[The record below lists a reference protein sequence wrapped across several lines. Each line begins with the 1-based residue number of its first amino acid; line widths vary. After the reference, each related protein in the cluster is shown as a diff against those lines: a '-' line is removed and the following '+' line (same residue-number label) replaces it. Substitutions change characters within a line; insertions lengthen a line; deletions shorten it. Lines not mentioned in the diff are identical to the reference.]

1 MGIGVILSTSIPAFS
16 LPVESKTV
24 TQTKTSSSN
33 DLPNSIYYD
42 DGTYV
47 GVLTGQGVT
56 KTLISGSPADSKIV
70 TGVNDAYGNW
80 IDDGRTQKKK
90 KWGVW
95 SWANGSW
102 IPRGTLDQPQ
112 HDEYMVHGWTYVQLD
127 TDYLWLYPLSQNYRV
142 GEYSGIVYRQSDPA
156 FDIQPANPEPPRDGG
171 FQIMESY
178 WSTWYYT
185 GTVSKP
191 DTRVYKYSQNY
202 SGTVTLKA
210 SDIKSNPVSISG
222 NEYTNNNIY
231 WVQPNNQF
239 SIKISGST
247 ATANSDYKINSL
259 HAIMKDETNSQ
270 INFNGYVN
278 NSQNTS
284 SNGTTTNSSV
294 LMQLISTSVNRTSST
309 NTEAN
314 FSAKITQDNKTYYIY
329 PLLRLY
335 QDGDYTDPTKLLRET
350 TLWEDIKKAVVK
362 SDGVA
367 PNGIVDCYYDNVTS
381 DMSIN
386 VSNVVEIGSGVKRIW
401 AEYSLNDSQ
410 LNVVEEDLKNNNG
423 IYKGGKNLQDLFNGN
438 ADTVNVKVKAI
449 DNVGNERT
457 LLSKDT
463 DVFTLNA
470 NIVRVLDPHDPIFK
484 SGEKGI
490 LKINVTGGVD
500 RINITFPTELSSLD
514 DTLNKEITLTP
525 QKADSIDYEF
535 FIPLE
540 TEMNSYNVQVKA
552 YKKDKEKVVYP
563 PFSVTG
569 NILDELKTR
578 IRLMNR

>member
-1 MGIGVILSTSIPAFS
+1 MGMGIMLSPSIPVFC
-16 LPVESKTV
+16 LPQESKVV
-24 TQTKTSSSN
+24 TQTKTSSTN
-33 DLPNSIYYD
+33 NLPATIYYD
-42 DGTYV
+42 DGTYA
-47 GVLTGQGVT
+47 GILTGQGVT
-56 KTLISGSPADSKIV
+56 KTVTSGSAADSKVIS
-70 TGVNDAYGNW
+70 GAWDISNNW
-80 IDDGRTQKKK
+80 VLDGRTEKQR

-95 SWANGSW
+95 SWTNGGW
-102 IPRGTLDQPQ
+102 IPRGTLDSPQ
-112 HDEYMVHGWTYVQLD
+112 YDEYRSRGWTYVQLN
-127 TDYLWLYPLSQNYRV
+127 TDYLWIYPLSRNYSDGV
-142 GEYSGIVYRQSDPA
+142 YSGALYRQSDPA
-156 FDIQPANPEPPRDGG
+156 FDIVPANPEPPRDGG
-171 FQIMESY
+171 LQVLESY
-178 WSTWYYT
+178 YSKWYYT
-185 GTVSKP
+185 GTVYKP
-191 DTRVYKYSQNY
+191 DTRVYKYSQDY
-202 SGTVTLKA
+202 SGNVTLKA

-222 NEYTNNNIY
+222 NKYTNNNIY

-239 SIKISGST
+239 SIKISGSA
-247 ATANSDYKINSL
+247 ATASSDYKINSL
-259 HAIMKDETNSQ
+259 HATMKDEASSQ
-270 INFNGYVN
+270 INFNGYIN

-284 SNGTTTNSSV
+284 SNGTTTNSSA
-294 LMQLISTSVNRTSST
+294 LMQLISTSVNRTNST

-335 QDGDYTDPTKLLRET
+335 QDGDYADPTKLLRET

-367 PNGIVDCYYDNVTS
+367 PNGIVDCSYDDVTS

-386 VSNVVEIGSGVKRIW
+386 VSSVIEIGSGVKRIW
-401 AEYSLNDSQ
+401 AEYSLKDNPSS
-410 LNVVEEDLKNNNG
+410 VVEEDLKNNNG
-423 IYKGGKNLQDLFNGN
+423 IYRGGKNLQDLFNGN
-438 ADTVNVKVKAI
+438 VDTVNIKVKAI
-449 DNVGNERT
+449 DNVGNERI

-463 DVFTLNA
+463 DVFTLSA
-470 NIVRVLDPHDPIFK
+470 NIIRVLDPHDPIFK

-500 RINITFPTELSSLD
+500 KIKITFPTELSSLD
-514 DTLNKEITLTP
+514 DTLNKEMILTP
-525 QKADSIDYEF
+525 KNSDSMDYEF

-578 IRLMNR
+578 IRLKDR